1 MAKRTIITIG
11 REFGSGG
18 REIGQALASTLG
30 IAYYDRELLVAAAKD
45 SGMSVELF
53 ENNDEKPVSSLL
65 YSISQSICS
74 GEYSGRQYASAESEV
89 VSGAV

>member
-1 MAKRTIITIG
+1 MERGGQRGKRTIITIG

-18 REIGQALASTLG
+18 REIGQALANALG

-65 YSISQSICS
+65 YSLSVNPYAVGNIAAPICF
-74 GEYSGRQYASAESEV
+74 R
-89 VSGAV
+89 

>member
-65 YSISQSICS
+65 YSLS
-74 GEYSGRQYASAESEV
+74 V
-89 VSGAV
+89 NP